1 MSDFPTEHSDLRA
14 AYFHLKD
21 FGQETHAD
29 TVKRF
34 ATQFKEVH
42 GLLRTLRLRVLEL
55 EAERPRASYEENR
68 QRELEKRARNRPA
81 AND

>member
-29 TVKRF
+29 AVKRF

-68 QRELEKRARNRPA
+68 QREMEKRAKNRPA
-81 AND
+81 PNE